1 MGWRGSHQPSVCHII
16 RWLSTWQS
24 LWFISRILHFHK
36 PSLTRSLSLFLSL
49 TLHWSVTWFCPIM
62 LNFLFVWSN
71 VVEKKSLI
79 LYENL
84 KRGMSEDRLQLIGF
98 RFSLKGRLRGRTG
111 LLQQSR
117 PDLFQKKP
125 HPAAHCACFPISFWR
140 SWIKVR
146 WPEFLGSNTYCRFYG
161 NVVIVHQVIITS
173 LMPTGVS
180 KTIYQIVK

>member
-98 RFSLKGRLRGRTG
+98 RFSLKGRLRGRMLTAEPSG
-111 LLQQSR
+111 PVPKEAASCGALRLLS
-117 PDLFQKKP
+117 DFFLKKLNK
-125 HPAAHCACFPISFWR
+125 S
-140 SWIKVR
+140 KVAR
-146 WPEFLGSNTYCRFYG
+146 IPGFKYL
-161 NVVIVHQVIITS
+161 
-173 LMPTGVS
+173 L
-180 KTIYQIVK
+180 